1 MEERKLDVSQRK
13 VILVVVLKLKL
24 TNVFYGISRLELHY
38 WRSPIS
44 LR

>member
-13 VILVVVLKLKL
+13 VILVVVLKL